1 MAAESRRAV
10 ADHGNR
16 VRYIFF
22 PQPSLLRRRCMHGGV
37 RRDIVTHLPV
47 SHPRNRAPVP
57 PSRVGRIRPTW
68 LVLTTSRVGHPPL
81 GVRCVL
87 LLTLRSSG
95 NRPSKQAMSRLG
107 SSTTYFQSWMYC
119 TFDSLV
125 FFSRYAPSIQ
135 MRLSA
140 RE

>member
-1 MAAESRRAV
+1 MHARGSP
-10 ADHGNR
+10 
-16 VRYIFF
+16 RYRHT
-22 PQPSLLRRRCMHGGV
+22 PPGE
-37 RRDIVTHLPV
+37 P
-47 SHPRNRAPVP
+47 PRNRAPV

-68 LVLTTSRVGHPPL
+68 LVLTTSRVGHPL